1 MSKTKVAVIG
11 SGNIGT
17 DLMIKVL
24 RTSEHL
30 EMGAMVG
37 IDPESEG
44 LARARRFGVPTTHEG
59 VDGLIAL
66 PGFDE
71 IEIVFDATSAKAH
84 QHNAERLRPYGKRLV
99 DLTPAAL
106 GPYVVPAV
114 NLDAHLD
121 ADNVNMVTC
130 GGQATIPVVAAIGSV
145 APVAYAEIVASI
157 ASKSAGPGTRANI
170 DEFTE
175 TTSAAIVEVGGAR
188 RGKAIIV
195 LNPAE
200 PPLIMRDTVFALVH
214 APGGDAASGTASDA
228 ASDIEEAIRGAV
240 ASMVASVA
248 EYVPGYRLK
257 QEVQVAAVPADQPLD
272 TLVEPGSARPTHQ
285 VSVFLEV
292 EGAAHYLPAY
302 AGNLDIM
309 TSAALRVGD
318 RIAAAGASGS
328 TVRQPAEATS

>member
-1 MSKTKVAVIG
+1 MSERKTKVAVIG

-24 RTSEHL
+24 RLSQHL

-37 IDPESEG
+37 IDPASDG
-44 LARARRFGVPTTHEG
+44 LARAARLGVATTADGVEG
-59 VDGLIAL
+59 LVAL
-66 PGFDE
+66 DGFDD

-84 QHNAERLRPYGKRLV
+84 EANAARLAPLGKRLI
-99 DLTPAAL
+99 DLTPAAI

-114 NLDAHLD
+114 NIDEHLD
-121 ADNVNMVTC
+121 APNVNMVTC
-130 GGQATIPVVAAIGSV
+130 GGQATIPIVAAVSRV

-175 TTSAAIVEVGGAR
+175 TTSHAIETVGGAE
-188 RGKAIIV
+188 RGTAVII

-200 PPLIMRDTVFALVH
+200 PPLIMRDTVFCLVT
-214 APGGDAASGTASDA
+214 AA
-228 ASDIEEAIRGAV
+228 EEATRDEIRASIEKMVGDV
-240 ASMVASVA
+240 AA
-248 EYVPGYRLK
+248 YVPGYRLK
-257 QEVQVAAVPADQPLD
+257 QQVQISEIPGDQPVH
-272 TLVEPGSARPTHQ
+272 TLLAAGSTAVPTHQ

-292 EGAAHYLPAY
+292 EGAAHYLPSY

-309 TSAALRVGD
+309 TSAAVQMAE
-318 RIAAAGASGS
+318 RIAQRKAV
-328 TVRQPAEATS
+328 TR